1 LKSVRVGVAAL
12 AFAGLVAQPVVANAG
27 IYYCPPKVVAT
38 PSGGDLSLG
47 IFWAV
52 TFFLCAGM
60 GVGKQ
65 DKWAREHHGAV
76 TGQDRAGVF
85 LSCIFP
91 PIGFKRNHDMPLG
104 RRRTGAI

>member
-1 LKSVRVGVAAL
+1 MLKSVRVGVAAL

-27 IYYCPPKVVAT
+27 FNCPKVVAT

-65 DKWAREHHGAV
+65 DKWAKEHHMTVSGH
-76 TGQDRAGVF
+76 DRAGVF
-85 LSCIFP
+85 VSCIFP
-91 PIGFKRNHDMPLG
+91 LYGFKRNHDMP
-104 RRRTGAI
+104 T